1 MKILAAALCGIL
13 ILTIQASAAE
23 PNVTGIG
30 LHLRPKIGFNT
41 ASMPDGSTTFISFNG
56 IPDFGATFYLPYP
69 KKNNIAIVIEAGYL
83 TNSYGETAAPS
94 TISGVVFPE
103 VDAVVKLNYIAVA
116 PAFAI
121 GVFNIGMELGL
132 PVGGSIN
139 IPSFQA
145 SLGGQPLAPTKDTS
159 INIDS
164 GAMTLLVGLRMG
176 LTIPITKNENGRLNF
191 VAVASYALT
200 GAQDNFDQATD
211 KNGRSLSDDY
221 NPKPASLSIGVSYL
235 FSLNKE

>member
-30 LHLRPKIGFNT
+30 LHMRAKIGFNT
-41 ASMPDGSTTFISFNG
+41 ASMPDGSKTFISFNG

-69 KKNNIAIVIEAGYL
+69 KKNNIAMLIEAGYL
-83 TNSYGETAAPS
+83 TNSYGEKAAAS
-94 TISGVVFPE
+94 TVSGVAFPE
-103 VDAVVKLNYIAVA
+103 IDAVVKLNYIAIA
-116 PAFAI
+116 PTFAI
-121 GVFNIGMELGL
+121 GIFNIGMEVGL

-145 SLGGQPLAPTKDTS
+145 SLGGQPLAPTQDTS
-159 INIDS
+159 LSIDS
-164 GAMTLLVGLRMG
+164 DAMTLLVGLRMG
-176 LTIPITKNENGRLNF
+176 FTIPLIRNEDGRLNF
-191 VAVASYALT
+191 VVVASYALS
-200 GAQDNFDQATD
+200 GAQDNFDRATD
-211 KNGRSLSDDY
+211 KNGRPLSDDY